1 MNQHNTRD
9 SSHPA
14 FRLFITFKSIFKINI
29 TVCAILFLLFMHSG
43 CSTLLHTK
51 DEDKISVITELI
63 PNLPLKKQQNT
74 DIAIS
79 EKGRNSKAMQWLRS
93 SIKSIEKAK
102 WSEAITAADV
112 AISIE
117 PTLYDAYTMRGLA
130 YLMRG
135 LIDRTI
141 SDCNEAINLNSRS
154 ALAYAC
160 RGTAYMRKEG
170 ITSHGQADMD
180 QAKALTN
187 VLSGHVSSQ
196 DREDEVAT
204 FAAGCITGIT
214 LGCTQHKKMVGYF
227 PSPTQKRLTALVNE
241 SYKLFIAKDWDGV
254 IIKTSQA
261 LLIDEGNLMALCN
274 RSGAY
279 ANKGMVQEAAVDAT
293 SAVSANPAYPLAYN
307 NRGWVRELTSQWD
320 DALIDYE
327 TACAKGLKIGCVNAS
342 RLRTQKGLK

>member
-1 MNQHNTRD
+1 MNHHNTND
-9 SSHPA
+9 SSHA
-14 FRLFITFKSIFKINI
+14 TSHLFMASKDIFKTNA
-29 TVCAILFLLFMHSG
+29 AIYIVISLFLILSG

-63 PNLPLKKQQNT
+63 PNLPFKKQQNT

-102 WSEAITAADV
+102 WSEAISAADV

-117 PTLYDAYTMRGLA
+117 PTMYDAYTMRGLA
-130 YLMRG
+130 YLMKG
-135 LIDRTI
+135 LFDKAI
-141 SDCNEAINLNSRS
+141 SDFNEAINLNPGS

-160 RGTAYMRKEG
+160 RGSAYMKQDGMASRAQTDLE
-170 ITSHGQADMD
+170 QA
-180 QAKALTN
+180 QSLTN
-187 VLSGHVSSQ
+187 ALSGHVSSG
-196 DREDEVAT
+196 DREDEVAE
-204 FAAGCITGIT
+204 FAAACVSGVTF
-214 LGCTQHKKMVGYF
+214 GCTRHKKMVGYF
-227 PSPTQKRLTALVNE
+227 PSSVQKRFTALVNE
-241 SYKLFIAKDWDGV
+241 SNKMFIENKWDGV
-254 IIKTSQA
+254 IQKTSQA
-261 LLIDEGNLMALCN
+261 LLIDDGNVMALCN

-279 ANKGMVQEAAVDAT
+279 ANKGMTTEAAADAA
-293 SAVSANPAYPLAYN
+293 SAVNSDPTYPLAYN
-307 NRGWVRELTSQWD
+307 NRGWVRELMSQWD